1 MPSLRHL
8 GPLARETYR
17 IAVSEPLTPARQARR
32 ICLLWCRALGSVN
45 KILLVMTVVFAV
57 LVALRATGADRLRGL
72 SPIDWAIACLGVLL
86 VVAVLCRSRP
96 VRILPFKNLTDGAGN
111 QQAAAVAAGFAELL
125 DDEIRRIVDLV
136 RQEPFR
142 TPADVLNPAGR
153 RGDMVRRSSARVP
166 FKTGVAA
173 TGLPGD
179 IKPTEVG
186 TITLGPLKLQVGT
199 VLACL
204 ERVFGTTLQG
214 SLVEADGVLRVVASQ
229 SGLRGGRT
237 WSAEIRVDGDTTR
250 SPDGRLARELAHRVE
265 LDRPG
270 ASESGADV
278 ESFQRLVDGLE
289 NYQRF
294 QQEGALRDLDE
305 AEDHFRAA
313 LAHSPEY
320 AAAYHNL
327 GLIYREQQRV
337 RTEIRLTVSEAMGDG
352 PIRMWQKAVDLDPTL
367 APARVQLARAF
378 LDKARPPGVGDDKRA
393 DLLQQAVQSA
403 RSALEQPSGTHSVD
417 STLAR
422 YWLGYALRKQ
432 GGQQQ
437 PHGKHRSDDMTWEA
451 LASFRRAEQD
461 LIDERARR
469 LVRDG
474 NTTAVRPLTERIAQ
488 VIGQQAK
495 CWAQLADEAVG
506 PDRKRH
512 VSNAK
517 SRIGTAIGWAPGM
530 PELHALRGSILLRYD
545 PGDGAWHAFM
555 EALQR
560 DPQNHHIT
568 PRDLGVFTAM
578 TSRRSEDR
586 ALAADL
592 FMLAAHRRP
601 DDAMAWLLLA
611 LLAPDDRNAR
621 SLAGKGLALDP
632 GSDEIRKMVDTQWPT
647 NGTAGPPKHF
657 TRIWAQAWDAARQA
671 QQSGNAGHLR
681 AALGDITDLCVQ
693 HGRTQPEVT
702 YVSRE
707 IGLLHTSLAL
717 MTDPSGDQRAQFRLA
732 IRHLTQAV
740 ALKPPPGVEV
750 PSMWYVELADAHA
763 ALADSLS
770 GKERS
775 GKTAAKHKAAAEN
788 YEEAIRNYNEAI
800 NKSPKTVRPR
810 YHTGQKGRER
820 FTELT
825 ADPPDLSPRA
835 RATAGR
841 AAVYASQG
849 RVNDAIQDCRDA
861 LKLAPLYAYPRFT
874 LAVLYREQRAQY
886 DLARQTLLRLIELLP
901 AGEERDRGRLEL
913 ARTYRMHA
921 EASPAGDRER
931 LLDLALEG
939 LVKATRE
946 ASLSTDLEAEI
957 YEELAT
963 VLNLLGRSREAIAAL
978 RSIGDAP
985 DRAHS
990 VQHHERIA
998 RLMARGEQPL
1008 EVEQE
1013 LITAQR
1019 ACRDRLKQC
1028 RGTDEEQ
1035 VLGAVLV
1042 SLKAQLAMF
1051 YAEQGI
1057 KLKKAHRMAR
1067 NALRTAPSSM
1077 DPARLAVCEDARG
1090 WVAYREGRVRQ
1101 AVRLLEDAVE
1111 HSAGDAQEWAHLALA
1126 LEARSTSLLG
1136 HGEKHLDRARDIWQ
1150 QILEQCPRSPAA
1162 EQARHHLNLLPDHL
1176 HRPRPLASRGLGGG

>member
-1 MPSLRHL
+1 MPSLKRLGHL
-8 GPLARETYR
+8 VKETSR
-17 IAVSEPLTPARQARR
+17 IAVSEPFTPARQARR
-32 ICLLWCRALGSVN
+32 ILLLWYRALGSTN
-45 KILLVMTVVFAV
+45 KILLLLTVAFVV
-57 LVALRATGADRLRGL
+57 LVVLRATGANHLRNL
-72 SPIDWAIACLGVLL
+72 SPVDWAIVCLGVLL
-86 VVAVLCRSRP
+86 AAAHLGRSRP
-96 VRILPFKNLTDGAGN
+96 VRILPFKNLVDGAGDR
-111 QQAAAVAAGFAELL
+111 QAAAVAAGFAELL

-199 VLACL
+199 VLACV
-204 ERVFGTTLQG
+204 ERIFGTTLQG
-214 SLVEADGVLRVVASQ
+214 SLMEADGVLRVVASQ
-229 SGLRGGRT
+229 AGLRGGRT
-237 WSAEIRVDGDTTR
+237 WSAQIRVDGDTR
-250 SPDGRLARELAHRVE
+250 SPDGRLARELAHRIE

-270 ASESGADV
+270 ASESAADV

-289 NYQRF
+289 SYQRF
-294 QQEGALRDLDE
+294 QREGALQDLDE

-327 GLIYREQQRV
+327 GLVYREQRRV

-352 PIRMWQKAVDLDPTL
+352 PIRMWQKAVDLDPAL
-367 APARVQLARAF
+367 APSRVQLARAF
-378 LDKARPPGVGDDKRA
+378 LDKARSPQLADDKRA

-403 RSALEQPSGTHSVD
+403 RSALEQPSGAHSME

-432 GGQQQ
+432 GGQRRTL
-437 PHGKHRSDDMTWEA
+437 GKHESDGRTWEA
-451 LASFRRAEQD
+451 LANFRRAEQD
-461 LIDERARR
+461 LVDERARR

-474 NTTAVRPLTERIAQ
+474 NANAVRPLTERIAQ

-495 CWAQLADEAVG
+495 CWAQLADAAEGEHRQRCV
-506 PDRKRH
+506 R
-512 VSNAK
+512 NAK
-517 SRIGTAIGWAPGM
+517 NRIGTAIGWAPGM
-530 PELHALRGSILLRYD
+530 PELHALRGSMLLRYD
-545 PGDGAWHAFM
+545 LGDGAWHAFM

-578 TSRRSEDR
+578 TSRRGDDY

-592 FMLAAHRRP
+592 FVLAAHRRP

-611 LLAPDDRNAR
+611 LLAPDDRHAR
-621 SLAGKGLALDP
+621 SLAGKALALDP
-632 GSDEIRKMVDTQWPT
+632 GSDEVRHMVDTQWSAD
-647 NGTAGPPKHF
+647 GAAGPRKHF
-657 TRIWAQAWDAARQA
+657 TRLWAQAWDTARRA
-671 QQSGNAGHLR
+671 QQSGNAHRLR
-681 AALGDITDLCVQ
+681 AALGDIGRLCAQ
-693 HGRTQPEVT
+693 HGRTEPEVA

-717 MTDPSGDQRAQFRLA
+717 MMDPSGDQRAQFRLA
-732 IRHLTQAV
+732 VRHLTRAV
-740 ALKPPPGVEV
+740 TDRPPPGVEV
-750 PSMWYVELADAHA
+750 PPLWYVELADAHA

-770 GKERS
+770 AREHGGRATAKER
-775 GKTAAKHKAAAEN
+775 AAARN
-788 YEEAIRNYNEAI
+788 YEAAITNYDEAI
-800 NKSPKTVRPR
+800 NKSPKTVRPQ
-810 YHTGQKGRER
+810 YHTGHEGRER

-825 ADPPDLSPRA
+825 AEAPDLSPRA

-849 RVNDAIQDCRDA
+849 RINDAVQDCRDA
-861 LKLAPLYAYPRFT
+861 LKLDPLYAYPRFT

-913 ARTYRMHA
+913 GRTYRMHA
-921 EASPAGDRER
+921 EASPVGDRER
-931 LLDLALEG
+931 LLHLALEG

-963 VLNLLGRSREAIAAL
+963 VLALLGRSREAIAAL
-978 RSIGDAP
+978 RSIGDTS
-985 DRAHS
+985 DRTHC
-990 VQHHERIA
+990 VHHHERIA
-998 RLMARGEQPL
+998 RMLARGEQPL
-1008 EVEQE
+1008 EVERE

-1019 ACRDRLKQC
+1019 ACRDRLRQT

-1035 VLGAVLV
+1035 VLEAALV

-1057 KLKKAHRMAR
+1057 KLRKAHRMAR
-1067 NALRTAPSSM
+1067 NALRTAPTSL
-1077 DPARLAVCEDARG
+1077 DPASRAVCEDARG

-1101 AVRLLEDAVE
+1101 AVRLLRVAVE

-1126 LEARSTSLLG
+1126 LEARSTSPLG
-1136 HGEKHLDRARDIWQ
+1136 HGKKHLDRARDIWQ
-1150 QILEQCPRSPAA
+1150 QILEQCPQSPAA
-1162 EQARHHLNLLPDHL
+1162 EQARHHLDLLPDHL
-1176 HRPRPLASRGLGGG
+1176 HRPRPLTSRGLGVG

>member
-1 MPSLRHL
+1 MPSLKHL
-8 GPLARETYR
+8 GHLTRETYR
-17 IAVSEPLTPARQARR
+17 IAVSEPFTPARQARR
-32 ICLLWCRALGSVN
+32 ICLLWGRALGGVN
-45 KILLVMTVVFAV
+45 KILLVMTVAFAV
-57 LVALRATGADRLRGL
+57 LVVLRATGADHLRGL
-72 SPIDWAIACLGVLL
+72 SPVDWAIIGLGVLL
-86 VVAVLCRSRP
+86 VIAVLCRSRP
-96 VRILPFKNLTDGAGN
+96 VRILPFKNLADGAGN

-125 DDEIRRIVDLV
+125 DDEVRRIVDLV

-153 RGDMVRRSSARVP
+153 RGDMVRRSSARVA
-166 FKTGVAA
+166 FKTGMTA

-186 TITLGPLKLQVGT
+186 TITLGPLKLEVGT

-204 ERVFGTTLQG
+204 ERIFGTTLQG

-237 WSAEIRVDGDTTR
+237 WSAQIRVDGDTR
-250 SPDGRLARELAHRVE
+250 SPDGRLARELAHRIE
-265 LDRPG
+265 LDRPW

-278 ESFQRLVDGLE
+278 ESFQRLGDGLE
-289 NYQRF
+289 SYQRF
-294 QQEGALRDLDE
+294 QQEGALQDLDE

-327 GLIYREQQRV
+327 GLVYREQQRV
-337 RTEIRLTVSEAMGDG
+337 RTELRLTVSEAVGDG
-352 PIRMWQKAVDLDPTL
+352 SIRMWQKAVDLDPTL

-378 LDKARPPGVGDDKRA
+378 LDKASPPGVADDKRA

-403 RSALEQPSGTHSVD
+403 RSALEQPSGAHSME

-432 GGQQQ
+432 GGQQH
-437 PHGKHRSDDMTWEA
+437 PDGTRRSDDMTWEA
-451 LASFRRAEQD
+451 LASFRRTEQD

-469 LVRDG
+469 LMRDG
-474 NTTAVRPLTERIAQ
+474 TTTSVRPLAERIAQ

-506 PDRKRH
+506 SDRRRYVGK
-512 VSNAK
+512 AK
-517 SRIGTAIGWAPGM
+517 SRVGTAIGWAPGL

-568 PRDLGVFTAM
+568 PGDLDVFTAM
-578 TSRRSEDR
+578 TSGSSEDC

-592 FMLAAHRRP
+592 FVLAAHRRP

-611 LLAPDDRNAR
+611 LLASEDRHAR

-632 GSDEIRKMVDTQWPT
+632 GSDEVRRMVDAQWPA
-647 NGTAGPPKHF
+647 NGTADGTKQF
-657 TRIWAQAWDAARQA
+657 TLVWAQAWDAARRA
-671 QQSGNAGHLR
+671 QRSGNATRLR
-681 AALGDITDLCVQ
+681 EALGDIGRLCVQ
-693 HGRTQPEVT
+693 HGRTHPEVT

-732 IRHLTQAV
+732 IRHLTRAV

-750 PSMWYVELADAHA
+750 PPLWYVELADAHA

-770 GKERS
+770 GRRR
-775 GKTAAKHKAAAEN
+775 GHKAAARDKVAAAKN

-810 YHTGQKGRER
+810 YHTGRGGRER

-825 ADPPDLSPRA
+825 AEPPDLSPRA
-835 RATAGR
+835 RAAAGR

-849 RVNDAIQDCRDA
+849 RVNDAIHDCRDA

-913 ARTYRMHA
+913 ARTYRIHA
-921 EASPAGDRER
+921 EASPADDSER

-939 LVKATRE
+939 LGKATRE
-946 ASLSTDLEAEI
+946 ASLSKDLEAEI

-963 VLNLLGRSREAIAAL
+963 VLSLLGRSREAITAL
-978 RSIGDAP
+978 RSITDAL
-985 DRAHS
+985 DRTHR

-1008 EVEQE
+1008 EVERE
-1013 LITAQR
+1013 LIMAQR
-1019 ACRDRLKQC
+1019 ACRDRLRQA

-1035 VLGAVLV
+1035 VLDAALV

-1057 KLKKAHRMAR
+1057 KLRKAHRMAR
-1067 NALRTAPSSM
+1067 NALRTAPSSL
-1077 DPARLAVCEDARG
+1077 DPVSRALCEDARG
-1090 WVAYREGRVRQ
+1090 WVAYREGRVRK
-1101 AVRLLEDAVE
+1101 AVRSLEDAVE
-1111 HSAGDAQEWAHLALA
+1111 HSAGDAREWAHLALA

-1136 HGEKHLDRARDIWQ
+1136 HKEKHLDRARDIWQ

-1162 EQARHHLNLLPDHL
+1162 EQARQHLNLLPDHL
-1176 HRPRPLASRGLGGG
+1176 HRPRPLASRGLGAG